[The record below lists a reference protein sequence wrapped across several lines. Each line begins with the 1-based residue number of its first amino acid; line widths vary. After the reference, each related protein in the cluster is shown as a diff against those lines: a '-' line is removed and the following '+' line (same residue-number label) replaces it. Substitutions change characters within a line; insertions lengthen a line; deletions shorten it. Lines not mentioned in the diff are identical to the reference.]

1 MDESR
6 SSKESFTVS
15 SERRS
20 TFIRYELL
28 TCLGIVAL
36 FSIASNGSLIT
47 SGHLASALMT
57 PGGDVAEQV
66 WCLAWLPHALFHG
79 INPFYSDALFAGS
92 GGFNLMAN
100 TSLFFPAVV
109 LMPFTVLGGPILA
122 LNIGILLTPVVCAW
136 PMYRLARRFTPSF
149 SLATVA
155 TLLWVLSPYAVAN
168 LASGHFHQ
176 TVTFFP
182 PVVVLL
188 ALDLVQHRRSPLAT
202 GIWGAL
208 AVVAQFFTG
217 SELLAMTAME
227 FALGLIVI
235 AIWKRTFL
243 LTHWRDGVK
252 ALSVAGSIGLAVL
265 WYPLYVALFG
275 ARHTTGS
282 PWGDVYD
289 YGITLKS
296 IVSAPWGLGQGSRIT
311 QWAGFNDG
319 AVEPISYLGW
329 GLIMAAVATAIFCFR
344 QVRVRALT
352 FAAVVTLVAAFGV
365 TVQYESGSTPISSW
379 APWRL
384 VQNLPI
390 FEQLIPSR
398 LTQFFGFAV
407 VLLALLGAETARQ
420 RFAGTQRVVRLSLAF
435 LALSVVCVPQIIA
448 ANAPYPSSVVR
459 GAGEP
464 PFFRNFAY
472 NHGPHARLLVLPDPI
487 SGLGNQ
493 SAPLTYQALA
503 DFSYSLI
510 DGYFLVPTTHSA
522 ASAFRIPPSGASGLL
537 RSFISP
543 VSVTP
548 LSPRQRQLIADLI
561 IRRHVTTVALSPIL
575 DQQSLAVAEVTA
587 IMGSRP
593 HVIWGTLWWNIHPSL
608 HPLDISMNAVS
619 RCATESAGLTSEAT
633 AACVLKAAHRVQDT
647 TQR

>member
-1 MDESR
+1 M
-6 SSKESFTVS
+6 S
-15 SERRS
+15 SERRRIG
-20 TFIRYELL
+20 IRYELL
-28 TCLGIVAL
+28 TCFGIVAL
-36 FSIASNGSLIT
+36 FSIALNGSLIT

-66 WCLAWLPHALFHG
+66 WCLAWLPHALAHG

-109 LMPFTVLGGPILA
+109 LMPITVLGGPILA
-122 LNIGILLTPVVCAW
+122 LNVGILLTPVVCAW

-176 TVTFFP
+176 TVTLFP

-202 GIWGAL
+202 GVWGAL

-227 FALGLIVI
+227 FALGLIAI

-243 LTHWRDGVK
+243 LTHWRDGAK
-252 ALSVAGSIGLAVL
+252 ALAVAGSIGLTVL
-265 WYPLYVALFG
+265 GYPLYVAFFG

-282 PWGDVYD
+282 PWGDMYD

-296 IVSAPWGLGQGSRIT
+296 IVFAPWGLGQGSRIT
-311 QWAGFNDG
+311 QWAGPNEV

-329 GLIMAAVATAIFCFR
+329 GLVIAAVATAISCFR
-344 QVRVRALT
+344 QVKVRALT
-352 FAAVVTLVAAFGV
+352 FATVVTLVAALGI
-365 TVQYESGSTPISSW
+365 TVQYESGSTPIASW

-398 LTQFFGFAV
+398 LTQFLGFGV

-420 RFAGTQRVVRLSLAF
+420 RLAGMQRMLRLSLAF
-435 LALSVVCVPQIIA
+435 LAISVVCVPQIIA

-464 PFFRNFAY
+464 PFFRDFAD

-510 DGYFLVPTTHSA
+510 DGYFLVPTTHSD

-537 RSFISP
+537 QSFISP

-548 LSPRQRQLIADLI
+548 LTPRQRQMIVDLI
-561 IRRHVTTVALSPIL
+561 IHRHVTTVALSPIL
-575 DQQSLAVAEVTA
+575 NQQSLAVAEVTA

-593 HVIWGTLWWNIHPSL
+593 HATWGTLWWNVEPSL
-608 HPLDISMNAVS
+608 HPLDISTDAVS
-619 RCATESAGLTSEAT
+619 QCATESAGVTPEIT
-633 AACVLKAAHRVQDT
+633 AECVLRAAHDLRPVA
-647 TQR
+647 RR